1 MVTLFVIAI
10 IVIVIISASR
20 RSRQEHVVK
29 DTLQT
34 TQQRNEG
41 ERISSIVFFVVS
53 LGILLGGIS
62 MVSSSNVLTQLF
74 GIIVLLAGVIM
85 SIIALV
91 SMVKKIE
98 RAKTYN
104 EMSEDEYRRH
114 QQDTKMQIEKEDEAA
129 IQGYKNYR
137 RARAVNNIIQNLFG
151 N

>member
-10 IVIVIISASR
+10 IIIFIVSVSR

-29 DTLQT
+29 DSLQT
-34 TQQRNEG
+34 TQQKNEG
-41 ERISSIVFFVVS
+41 ERMSSIVFFVLS
-53 LGILLGGIS
+53 LGVLIGGIS
-62 MVSSSNVLTQLF
+62 MVGSSNVLTQLF

-91 SMVKKIE
+91 SMMKKIE

-104 EMSEDEYRRH
+104 EMSEEEYRRH
-114 QQDTKMQIEKEDEAA
+114 QQDTKQQIEKEDEAA

-137 RARAVNNIIQNLFG
+137 RANAVNNIIQNLFG